1 MRTLF
6 VALLAVPMTLQ
17 SAAAETATGC
27 THQLKTAK
35 PGWEAY
41 KTTDKLPVAGTFSKV
56 TLTAPEPAGSVPDAI
71 KGASMDIVAASVDS
85 GLEVR
90 NQTLAEHYF
99 SKFAAKSAFRASVK
113 SVEGTNE
120 SGNAVITVDVNGVSR
135 DLTFPYTVSD
145 TGELTAKATMD
156 MMDFSL
162 KSAFDA
168 IHTACEALHMGPDG
182 VSKTWTEVALSITAT
197 IEKRCP

>member
-1 MRTLF
+1 MRALF
-6 VALLAVPMTLQ
+6 VALLAIPMTAQ
-17 SAAAETATGC
+17 HAVAETAAGC

-41 KTTDKLPVAGTFSKV
+41 KTTEKLPVGGTFSKV
-56 TLTAPEPAGSVPDAI
+56 TLNAPEPAGSVPDAL

-99 SKFAAKSAFRASVK
+99 SKFAANSAFRASVK